1 MASRSAVCLVV
12 AFALVGV
19 TLRADSVTTRD
30 GGSINGRLVTLDSRG
45 AVVRA
50 RFEDGERQI
59 LVPREALVAIEFNA
73 RMSNTAGLSGL
84 TQPGTLAIRP
94 AASANQTDD
103 VVVLSTG
110 ERRSCPP
117 VEIEGQ
123 RLRCGAEV
131 FSLGKITSLTVGR
144 IR

>member
-1 MASRSAVCLVV
+1 MEHR
-12 AFALVGV
+12 
-19 TLRADSVTTRD
+19 T
-30 GGSINGRLVTLDSRG
+30 
-45 AVVRA
+45 
-50 RFEDGERQI
+50 FEDGERQI
-59 LVPREALVAIEFNA
+59 LVPREALVGIEFNA
-73 RMSNTAGLSGL
+73 RISNTAGLSGL
-84 TQPGTLAIRP
+84 TQPGAPAAIRR

-131 FSLGKITSLTVGR
+131 LSLGKITSLTVGR